1 MCGYRGSALGFWSSC
16 DLSQVS
22 ATVGSLALMLFSQTL
37 VAQEARR
44 IELRPPD
51 AVAPEQFT
59 LIRSVRELS
68 DGSLLATDRWENR
81 LVLIEWDGGEVT
93 DIGRVGGGPGE
104 FQGVGFLYPLSGD
117 STLFT
122 DMFNARWSL
131 FDRAVSVETFPE
143 WRPLNR
149 LFGAV
154 LHGAD
159 RFGHV
164 LGTSAHSFSSEVSE
178 VSHTWFK
185 DEADTLNLLLGE
197 WAGGRVDTVGLVGG
211 AGAKKGFS
219 ERRPGRMNWY
229 IRGNPFQ
236 SVEPAL
242 LFLDG
247 WIAVARLEPYRVDW
261 RAPDGRWIRGA
272 PLPFEAV
279 EVDDREKC
287 LAVKLWLGS
296 CDHDIA
302 GIQEWPAIVP
312 PFAVYDSYAIPVLFA
327 APDGSVVIT
336 RHPTADAPEP
346 RYDIVDRA
354 GRLAGTI
361 ILKVN
366 EALIGFGASSVYVL
380 STDEFDLQTLRRHP
394 WP

>member
-1 MCGYRGSALGFWSSC
+1 MAAMCRISM
-16 DLSQVS
+16 SQVS
-22 ATVGSLALMLFSQTL
+22 ASLGGVAVVLLSQTAS
-37 VAQEARR
+37 AQEARR
-44 IELRPPD
+44 IELRPRT
-51 AVAPEQFT
+51 AVAAEQFT

-68 DGSLLATDRWENR
+68 DGSLLVADLAERR
-81 LVLIEWDGGEVT
+81 LVLIEWDRGEVT
-93 DIGRVGGGPGE
+93 DIGRVGAGPGE

-131 FDRAVSVETFPE
+131 LDRAVIVETFPE

-164 LGTSAHSFSSEVSE
+164 LGTSAHSFSSDVPEVLG
-178 VSHTWFK
+178 TRRK
-185 DEADTLNLLLGE
+185 DLADTLELLLGE
-197 WAGGRVDTVGLVGG
+197 WAGVRVDTVALIKGP
-211 AGAKKGFS
+211 GAKKRFR
-219 ERRPGRMNWY
+219 ERRPSGPDW
-229 IRGNPFQ
+229 IIEGTPFD
-236 SVEPAL
+236 SEEPAL
-242 LFLDG
+242 LFPDG
-247 WIAVARLEPYRVDW
+247 WIALARLEPYRVDW

-279 EVDDREKC
+279 EVDEREKC

-302 GIQEWPAIVP
+302 SIQDWPETVP
-312 PFAVYDSYAIPVLFA
+312 PFAVHSLYHKPTLFA

-346 RYDIVDRA
+346 RYDIVDRT
-354 GRLAGTI
+354 GRLTGVI
-361 ILKVN
+361 VLQPRQ
-366 EALIGFGASSVYVL
+366 ALIGFGAHSVYVL
-380 STDEFDLQTLRRHP
+380 TTDEFDLQTLSRHP